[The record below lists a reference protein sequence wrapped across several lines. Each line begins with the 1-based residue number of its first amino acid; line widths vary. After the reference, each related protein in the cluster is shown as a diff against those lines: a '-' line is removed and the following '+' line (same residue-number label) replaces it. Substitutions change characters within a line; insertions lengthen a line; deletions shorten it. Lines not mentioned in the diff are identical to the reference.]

1 MEDSTNN
8 GFTVLDAET
17 KEVLVRIGDRQ
28 EKVKADQPS
37 EMLSEDLSKLMCTVI
52 DDYTYLLM

>member
-37 EMLSEDLSKLMCTVI
+37 EMLGEDLGKLMCTVI
-52 DDYTYLLM
+52 DDYTHLLM

>member
-37 EMLSEDLSKLMCTVI
+37 ELLSEDLGKLLCTVI